1 MSFWLGFAIG
11 GIGGVIIGALA
22 LVIVLVLTFRVVS

>member
-1 MSFWLGFAIG
+1 MSFWTGFILG